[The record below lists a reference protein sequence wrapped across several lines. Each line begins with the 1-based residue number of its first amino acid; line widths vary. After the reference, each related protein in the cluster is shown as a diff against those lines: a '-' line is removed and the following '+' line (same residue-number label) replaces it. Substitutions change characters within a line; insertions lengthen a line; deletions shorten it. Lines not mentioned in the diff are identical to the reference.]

1 MSNYEILLVV
11 RGDLGKKEAKDTLK
25 DLVKIVNKNKDFK
38 EIELGLKDLA
48 YKIEG
53 FDKGW
58 YMQLNF
64 STKIPS
70 EIAEFNRLA
79 KLNKDVIRFL
89 VINLDKDYGARAL
102 ANPKKVKK
110 AQRQAN
116 IYKKKMERKA
126 AVKELTDEVKGTVEN
141 QAAEVKNNE

>member
-38 EIELGLKDLA
+38 ETELGLKDLA

-89 VINLDKDYGARAL
+89 IINLDKDYGARAL

>member
-38 EIELGLKDLA
+38 ETELGLKDLA

-110 AQRQAN
+110 AQRQAI

>member
-38 EIELGLKDLA
+38 ETELGLKDLA

-58 YMQLNF
+58 YIQLNF

-116 IYKKKMERKA
+116 VYKKKMERKA

>member
-38 EIELGLKDLA
+38 ETELGLKDLA

-58 YMQLNF
+58 YIQLNF

-89 VINLDKDYGARAL
+89 IINLDKDYGARAL

>member
-38 EIELGLKDLA
+38 ETELGLKDLA

-102 ANPKKVKK
+102 ANQKKVKK

>member
-25 DLVKIVNKNKDFK
+25 DLVKIVNKNRDFK
-38 EIELGLKDLA
+38 ETELGLKDLA

-58 YMQLNF
+58 YIQLNF

-116 IYKKKMERKA
+116 IYKKKMERKV

>member
-38 EIELGLKDLA
+38 ETELGLKDLA

-116 IYKKKMERKA
+116 VYKKKMERKA

>member
-38 EIELGLKDLA
+38 ETELGLKDLA

-58 YMQLNF
+58 YIQLNF

-116 IYKKKMERKA
+116 IYKKKMEHKA
-126 AVKELTDEVKGTVEN
+126 AVKEITDGVKATVDN
-141 QAAEVKNNE
+141 QAVEVKNNE

>member
-11 RGDLGKKEAKDTLK
+11 RGDLGEKEAKETLK

-38 EIELGLKDLA
+38 ETELGLKDLA

-58 YMQLNF
+58 YIQLNF

>member
-38 EIELGLKDLA
+38 ETELGLKDLA

-58 YMQLNF
+58 YIQLNF

-126 AVKELTDEVKGTVEN
+126 AVKELTDEVKDTVEN
-141 QAAEVKNNE
+141 QATEVKNNE

>member
-11 RGDLGKKEAKDTLK
+11 RGDLGEKEAKETLK

-38 EIELGLKDLA
+38 ETELGLKDLA

-58 YMQLNF
+58 YIQLNF

-116 IYKKKMERKA
+116 IYKKRMERKVA
-126 AVKELTDEVKGTVEN
+126 AKEIDDEVKATVEN

>member
-25 DLVKIVNKNKDFK
+25 DLVKIVNKNKGFK
-38 EIELGLKDLA
+38 ETELGLKDLA

-53 FDKGW
+53 YDKGW
-58 YMQLNF
+58 YIQLNF

-116 IYKKKMERKA
+116 IYKKRMERKA
-126 AVKELTDEVKGTVEN
+126 VVKEIADEVKATVEN
-141 QAAEVKNNE
+141 QSAEVKNNE

>member
-38 EIELGLKDLA
+38 ETELGLKDLA

-89 VINLDKDYGARAL
+89 VINRDKDYGARAL

>member
-38 EIELGLKDLA
+38 ETELGLKDLA

-53 FDKGW
+53 FEKGW
-58 YMQLNF
+58 YIQLNF

-116 IYKKKMERKA
+116 IYKKRMERKA
-126 AVKELTDEVKGTVEN
+126 AIKEIADEVKTTVVN
-141 QAAEVKNNE
+141 QTAEVKNNE

>member
-58 YMQLNF
+58 YIQLNF

-116 IYKKKMERKA
+116 IYKKKTERKA

>member
-25 DLVKIVNKNKDFK
+25 DLVKIVNRNKDFK
-38 EIELGLKDLA
+38 ETELGLKDLA

-58 YMQLNF
+58 YIQLNF

>member
-38 EIELGLKDLA
+38 ETELGLKDLA

-58 YMQLNF
+58 YIQLNF

>member
-1 MSNYEILLVV
+1 MSNYEILLVI

-38 EIELGLKDLA
+38 ETELGLKDLA

-58 YMQLNF
+58 YIQLNF

>member
-38 EIELGLKDLA
+38 ETELGLKDLA

-58 YMQLNF
+58 YLQLNF

-89 VINLDKDYGARAL
+89 VINLNKDYGARAL

-116 IYKKKMERKA
+116 IYKKKMERKD

>member
-25 DLVKIVNKNKDFK
+25 DLIKIVNKNKDFK
-38 EIELGLKDLA
+38 ETELGLKDLA

>member
-38 EIELGLKDLA
+38 ETELGLKDLA

-58 YMQLNF
+58 YIQLNF

-116 IYKKKMERKA
+116 IYKKRMERKA

>member
-11 RGDLGKKEAKDTLK
+11 RGDLGEKEAKETLK
-25 DLVKIVNKNKDFK
+25 DLVNIVNKNKDFK
-38 EIELGLKDLA
+38 ETELGLKDLA

-53 FDKGW
+53 FEKGW
-58 YMQLNF
+58 YTQLNF

-89 VINLDKDYGARAL
+89 IINLDKDYGARAL

>member
-38 EIELGLKDLA
+38 ETELGLKDLA

-58 YMQLNF
+58 YIQLNF

-110 AQRQAN
+110 AQRQAI

-126 AVKELTDEVKGTVEN
+126 AVKELTDEVKATVES
-141 QAAEVKNNE
+141 QTAEVKNNE

>member
-38 EIELGLKDLA
+38 ETELGLKDLA

-58 YMQLNF
+58 YIQLNF

-110 AQRQAN
+110 AQRQAI

>member
-1 MSNYEILLVV
+1 MSIYEILLVV

-38 EIELGLKDLA
+38 ETELGLKDLA

-58 YMQLNF
+58 YIQLNF

-126 AVKELTDEVKGTVEN
+126 AVKELTDEVKATVES
-141 QAAEVKNNE
+141 QTAEVKNNE

>member
-38 EIELGLKDLA
+38 ETELGLKDLA

-58 YMQLNF
+58 YIQLNF

-89 VINLDKDYGARAL
+89 IINLDKDYGARAL

-116 IYKKKMERKA
+116 VYKKKMERKA

>member
-38 EIELGLKDLA
+38 ETELGLKDLA

-58 YMQLNF
+58 YIQLNF

-89 VINLDKDYGARAL
+89 VINLNKDYGARAL

>member
-89 VINLDKDYGARAL
+89 IINLDKDYGARAL

>member
-1 MSNYEILLVV
+1 MSNYEILLIV
-11 RGDLGKKEAKDTLK
+11 RGDLGEKEAKETLK

-38 EIELGLKDLA
+38 ETELGLKDLA

-53 FDKGW
+53 FEKGW
-58 YMQLNF
+58 YTQLNF

-79 KLNKDVIRFL
+79 KLNKNVIRFL
-89 VINLDKDYGARAL
+89 IINLYKDYGARAL

-116 IYKKKMERKA
+116 IYKKRMERKA
-126 AVKELTDEVKGTVEN
+126 AAKEIADEVKATVEN

>member
-38 EIELGLKDLA
+38 ETELGLKDLA

>member
-25 DLVKIVNKNKDFK
+25 DLVKIVNKNKNFK
-38 EIELGLKDLA
+38 ETELGLKDLT

-58 YMQLNF
+58 YIQLNF

-116 IYKKKMERKA
+116 IYKKRMERKA

>member
-58 YMQLNF
+58 YIQLNF